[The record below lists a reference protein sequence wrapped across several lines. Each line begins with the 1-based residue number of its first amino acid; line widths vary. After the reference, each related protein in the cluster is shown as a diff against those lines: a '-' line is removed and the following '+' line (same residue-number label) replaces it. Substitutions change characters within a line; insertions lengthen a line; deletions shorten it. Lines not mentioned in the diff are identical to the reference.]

1 MDSKQTNH
9 KADEAD
15 KPNIIETIC
24 LFYQRKSGLLPGG
37 NQTTTW
43 KQTKMYIVLSKS
55 KKKNIFKKLIG
66 IENGNNNILINRV
79 SHET

>member
-55 KKKNIFKKLIG
+55 KKKTFLKNLLELKMEIIIF
-66 IENGNNNILINRV
+66 
-79 SHET
+79 